1 MKTQRHT
8 QREYGHM
15 KTEAEIGGNSK
26 LGRSKEGF
34 ISKAFRRTM
43 ALPVLMF
50 RLLASRIVKE

>member
-1 MKTQRHT
+1 
-8 QREYGHM
+8 M